1 MLCGAVAQPGERH
14 IRIAEV
20 GSSIL
25 LGSTT
30 RLKAGRQMPLA
41 GAEVGTAEV
50 GASREQDFTGM
61 AIFTAR

>member
-1 MLCGAVAQPGERH
+1 
-14 IRIAEV
+14 
-20 GSSIL
+20 
-25 LGSTT
+25 
-30 RLKAGRQMPLA
+30 MPLA